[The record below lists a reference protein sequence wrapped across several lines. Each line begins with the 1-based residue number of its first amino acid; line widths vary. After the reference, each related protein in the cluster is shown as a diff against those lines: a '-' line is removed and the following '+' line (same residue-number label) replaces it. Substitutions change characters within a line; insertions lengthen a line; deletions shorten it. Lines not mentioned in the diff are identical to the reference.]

1 MSNDGS
7 QPTVFLS
14 YAHGDHAKA
23 ERLAKALQQAGYT
36 VWWDAL
42 IEGGSRYAATID
54 EALQAADA
62 VIVLWSKH
70 SIDSDWVRDEA
81 AQGRD
86 RHRLVPLSL
95 DGTHAPLGF
104 RQIQVIDLSRWRGH
118 AATSQFEAI
127 RRAIATAMG
136 QSPPQPR
143 MAAQA
148 VSRRGALAIAGGAAA
163 VTAGGGLI
171 AWETG
176 LIGAAPAAARTI
188 AVLPFK
194 NLSGD
199 PGQAYVSDGLTEE
212 IRSALSHNAGLLVLA
227 STSSNTVRDDAG
239 DARSIARKLKVA
251 YLLDGSVQR
260 AGDRVRV
267 ATNLTNGKTGFSEWS
282 QRVERKF
289 GDIFAL
295 QSEIARS
302 VSEALSVRMATDAPA
317 LGGTRSAR
325 AYEAYLRGKALYNL
339 AQGEASDREARAD
352 FEIAVTADPNF
363 ALAHAALSRVLAS
376 LAASSASASELKPL
390 YTRAIAEAERAIDLA
405 PTLPQAQLALGY
417 AKFAGFLDVRGARAS
432 YDKAYQYGR
441 GDADIVLLYALYCV
455 RARRFGEARD
465 AIDRALALDPLNPRT
480 HRAAGSI
487 AYSSRDYD
495 LAIAHF
501 RRALALNPGMT
512 NARGMLAYSLLQKG
526 QLDDARVAATAEKKA
541 MFKYTALA
549 AVEHRAGNGAAAQKA
564 LDALV
569 AEEGDAAL
577 YQQAEIMA
585 QWGRADDS
593 IALLNKARA
602 VGDSGLTSITTDPL
616 LDPIARDP
624 RYRAFVRELG
634 FG

>member
-1 MSNDGS
+1 MSNAGGQS
-7 QPTVFLS
+7 TVFLS
-14 YAHGDHAKA
+14 YAHDDHAKA
-23 ERLAKALQQAGYT
+23 ERLADALQQAGFI

-54 EALQAADA
+54 EALGAADA
-62 VIVLWSKH
+62 VVVLWSRH

-86 RHRLVPLSL
+86 RQRLVPLSL
-95 DGTHAPLGF
+95 DGSQPPLGF
-104 RQIQVIDLSRWRGH
+104 RQIQVIDLSRWRGNADIPKL
-118 AATSQFEAI
+118 AAIE
-127 RRAIATAMG
+127 RAIAALAG
-136 QSPPQPR
+136 RP
-143 MAAQA
+143 AAA
-148 VSRRGALAIAGGAAA
+148 RRIVSAPVSRRRALAIGGGTAAA
-163 VTAGGGLI
+163 VAGGGLI
-171 AWETG
+171 AWQSG

-199 PGQAYVSDGLTEE
+199 PGQIYMSDGLTEE
-212 IRSALSHNAGLLVLA
+212 IRSALSRNAGLLVLA
-227 STSSNTVRDDAG
+227 STTSNTVREDAG
-239 DARSIARKLKVA
+239 DARSIARTLRVA

-267 ATNLTNGKTGFSEWS
+267 ATNLTNGETGFSEWS
-282 QRVERKF
+282 QRVERKL
-289 GDIFAL
+289 GDIFAF
-295 QSEIARS
+295 QTEIARS
-302 VSEALSVRMATDAPA
+302 VSDALSVRMATDAPA
-317 LGGTRSAR
+317 LGGTRNAR
-325 AYEAYLRGKALYNL
+325 AYESYLHGKALYNL
-339 AQGEASDREARAD
+339 AKGEKSDREARAD
-352 FEIAVTADPNF
+352 FEIAITADPKF

-376 LAASSASASELKPL
+376 LAASSAAASELKPL
-390 YTRAIAEAERAIDLA
+390 YRQAVAEAQTAIDLV
-405 PTLPQAQLALGY
+405 PTLPQGQLALGY
-417 AKFAGFLDVRGARAS
+417 ARFAGFLDVRGAKAS

-455 RARRFGEARD
+455 RARRFAEARD

-487 AYSSRDYD
+487 AYSSRDYG
-495 LAIAHF
+495 LAIEHF

-512 NARGMLAYSLLQKG
+512 NANGMLAYSLLQLG
-526 QLDDARVAATAEKKA
+526 RLDDARQAAGAEKKA

-549 AVEHRAGNGAAAQKA
+549 SLEHRAGNRAAAQKA

-569 AEEGDAAL
+569 GEEGDAAL

-585 QWGRADDS
+585 QWGRTDDS

-602 VGDSGLTSITTDPL
+602 VGDSGLTSIVTDPL

-624 RYRAFVRELG
+624 RFARLVKEIG